1 MQSIRKVK
9 EDILWVGC
17 NDRRITL
24 FENLFP
30 VPKGV
35 SYNSYLILDEKV
47 TLMDTVDASATEQF
61 FENLEAGLAG
71 RSIDYLVSITWSRT
85 MRPIS
90 SFFWKSIRR
99 SRWWQAPSPADDRPV
114 LRSGSCGPLHGG
126 EGGGYPFY
134 RKPYLPFRGGADG
147 PLAGSPGVL

>member
-1 MQSIRKVK
+1 MQSIRKVT

-47 TLMDTVDASATEQF
+47 TLMDTVDAPPQ
-61 FENLEAGLAG
+61 N
-71 RSIDYLVSITWSRT
+71 
-85 MRPIS
+85 S
-90 SFFWKSIRR
+90 SLRIWRQGFRA
-99 SRWWQAPSPADDRPV
+99 APSIIW
-114 LRSGSCGPLHGG
+114 
-126 EGGGYPFY
+126 
-134 RKPYLPFRGGADG
+134 
-147 PLAGSPGVL
+147 